1 MVTSIRIDRSVER
14 RLDRLVERTGRTK
27 AFYLREMIES
37 GLEDLED
44 YYLASATMENVRKDK
59 EKVFSARDVRKG
71 LGLIMKKSPKASLR
85 GRQ

>member
-71 LGLIMKKSPKASLR
+71 LGLIMKKSPEASPR